1 MEPERIMDWPPLS
14 FHEASPVRRALA
26 GIKTAFEFK
35 NAGDMNR
42 FDFWLSFSLFETNRL
57 SAEHQEQLLEGLA
70 RQGLTVV
77 YQPLALDCAVDVV
90 QIFDSAWD
98 AEEAFLSAQGGA
110 LLKIVRSL
118 CTENTLLAQRE
129 APLVPP
135 TLLRYRTD
143 GFWSSLVFCICRLLA
158 WKHRALSLYYAP
170 DAPGGKRLRL
180 EFEAEFA
187 SATLP
192 LAGEP

>member
-1 MEPERIMDWPPLS
+1 MDWPPLS

-77 YQPLALDCAVDVV
+77 YQPLALDCAVDTV
-90 QIFDSAWD
+90 QIFDNARD
-98 AEEAFLSAQGGA
+98 AEEAFL
-110 LLKIVRSL
+110 R
-118 CTENTLLAQRE
+118 TESMLLAQRE

-135 TLLRYRTD
+135 TLLRYRKD